1 MTGPVSFRATFVCH
15 GFIGVVG
22 MQLTHWRIGTCQNAL
37 LFEVSDEIRGC
48 YHGVTNEEKEGAL
61 YYPSDHNCRKFCDK
75 KLMKI
80 RRLDWNLYLSMASSL
95 HRTHYWL
102 HSVLWVGPNFERLIS
117 FARTHPGALWGLCND
132 KPRGFFYH
140 RNCYIAYTQSR
151 SLKLAQRECWPVWEG
166 VFSNKPS
173 SIDNNISTGKGDN
186 ASGST
191 FTKHANMKHLCIVYQ
206 TEDKGLYARPTRR
219 KNLSRNEPLFDQ
231 TNALV
236 NAARL

>member
-1 MTGPVSFRATFVCH
+1 
-15 GFIGVVG
+15 

-48 YHGVTNEEKEGAL
+48 YRGVTNEEKEGAL
-61 YYPSDHNCRKFCDK
+61 YYPSDHDCRKFCDR

-95 HRTHYWL
+95 HRTYYWL

-140 RNCYIAYTQSR
+140 RNCYMAYTQSR
-151 SLKLAQRECWPVWEG
+151 SLSLRNANVGQCEKAFFQINLPVSIITSRQGREIMPLAV
-166 VFSNKPS
+166 PS
-173 SIDNNISTGKGDN
+173 PSTLTRSICALSI
-186 ASGST
+186 
-191 FTKHANMKHLCIVYQ
+191 
-206 TEDKGLYARPTRR
+206 RR
-219 KNLSRNEPLFDQ
+219 KTKVYMQDRREEKTSHEMNLCSTKRTPW
-231 TNALV
+231 
-236 NAARL
+236 